1 MGRSPKCTGRPPPG
15 AQPSWSTFCQHRH
28 MASWAMHH
36 APWAPRIQTPAEAP
50 WATCPWWAVWASCLV
65 AGMTVHVEGLL
76 LSSAQNVEADHSC
89 SVVLSTLLPVG
100 TVGCTDRSCLSGTPL
115 CRAPNKAAHDQSWP
129 VWGFLQPPKARGF
142 KALWHIWNPFMAPQ
156 LGPLWSSGLLRGRDQ
171 AILFLFYFL
180 NLCMIGSPAPSSF
193 TSYSKDWLNDWVFLY
208 CVGGD
213 LAISCWIY
221 FLPNDN
227 LTLSTVLVPQKGAW
241 NTQH

>member
-1 MGRSPKCTGRPPPG
+1 MGHLSMMGSLGFMLSCWHDCPRR
-15 AQPSWSTFCQHRH
+15 R
-28 MASWAMHH
+28 
-36 APWAPRIQTPAEAP
+36 AP
-50 WATCPWWAVWASCLV
+50 
-65 AGMTVHVEGLL
+65 

-129 VWGFLQPPKARGF
+129 VWGFLQPPKAWGF

-213 LAISCWIY
+213 LAISSWIY